1 VLAAQFL
8 EAARAKPGQTP
19 ETYSSG
25 LHRAPLPG
33 ACARVFRDRDHL
45 EQLCFWPPQ
54 AFPFLQAAG
63 KWWSP
68 TKPLAYSCWILIFLA
83 ALGAA
88 SGLSIRLRAYRNH
101 AGLCRSCH
109 RIHPDLIDL
118 RPPPCGHIHGPQASL
133 PRAVSCWRDTPMRV
147 TPHSRS
153 TRLFP

>member
-1 VLAAQFL
+1 M
-8 EAARAKPGQTP
+8 P

-45 EQLCFWPPQ
+45 DQLCFSPQQ

-83 ALGAA
+83 ADEGHTTFPGRHTYFHD
-88 SGLSIRLRAYRNH
+88 SDGNCIEIIGLYKGQPN
-101 AGLCRSCH
+101 
-109 RIHPDLIDL
+109 
-118 RPPPCGHIHGPQASL
+118 
-133 PRAVSCWRDTPMRV
+133 T
-147 TPHSRS
+147 TE
-153 TRLFP
+153 T